1 MSEKWTEVRKAIK
14 EFIEK
19 QKMFIENEP
28 DFSGHPLNTIA
39 PEKNEGNK
47 KINKEVQNKSE
58 AKSKLR
64 NHIKN
69 LPVVKKPYVSEENKT
84 NKSKI

>member
-28 DFSGHPLNTIA
+28 DFSGHPFNTIA
-39 PEKNEGNK
+39 PK
-47 KINKEVQNKSE
+47 K
-58 AKSKLR
+58 
-64 NHIKN
+64 
-69 LPVVKKPYVSEENKT
+69 
-84 NKSKI
+84 